1 MPKMLEAREFITQRP
16 ELWLAVHSTGKVVRF
31 PSLPTSS
38 GRSCAMTLLGFS
50 ESAEIEAV
58 ERFHLERLPAQ
69 ASPGTRRRIGEYLG
83 GGAPHH
89 GMW

>member
-1 MPKMLEAREFITQRP
+1 MWSF
-16 ELWLAVHSTGKVVRF
+16 
-31 PSLPTSS
+31 
-38 GRSCAMTLLGFS
+38 SCAMTLLGFS

-83 GGAPHH
+83 GGAPHR